1 MASCD
6 TWHANGEES
15 NDVDMCAAFLHSTA
29 PIHLLLFNFPNFYLV
44 APDENFPIPAAET
57 VIYIN

>member
-15 NDVDMCAAFLHSTA
+15 NDVDICAASPQYCPDSPFAFQFSKLLAA
-29 PIHLLLFNFPNFYLV
+29 PE
-44 APDENFPIPAAET
+44 ENFPIPAAET